1 MRATRLVSTLA
12 LSAGLI
18 AGGVML
24 APAFAQNAN
33 PTAASAGAAAD
44 SQWLSMR
51 EVLERLEA
59 AGYSDFEEIERERD
73 GYEIKAV
80 DVNGQRVEID
90 VHPLTA
96 EVLKTEV
103 KGDKRR

>member
-1 MRATRLVSTLA
+1 MRTTHLFSTLA
-12 LSAGLI
+12 LSAGII

-33 PTAASAGAAAD
+33 PTASSASAQAGA
-44 SQWLSMR
+44 QWLSMR
-51 EVLERLEA
+51 EVLEHLEA

-73 GYEIKAV
+73 GYEVKAV
-80 DVNGQRVEID
+80 DANGQRVEID
-90 VHPLTA
+90 VHPITA
-96 EVLKTEV
+96 EVLNTEV